1 MSVMFDTLKL
11 AQLWEESGVP
21 AEQARRMVTALRDQL
36 DANAVTKADLRETEL
51 RLDGRS
57 KEFEARMDG
66 RFKEFEAR
74 MDGRFKELETRIE
87 AAQVAMIKWFAGIL
101 IAQSAAIV
109 ALIKLI

>member
-51 RLDGRS
+51 RLDGR
-57 KEFEARMDG
+57 
-66 RFKEFEAR
+66 FKEFEAR